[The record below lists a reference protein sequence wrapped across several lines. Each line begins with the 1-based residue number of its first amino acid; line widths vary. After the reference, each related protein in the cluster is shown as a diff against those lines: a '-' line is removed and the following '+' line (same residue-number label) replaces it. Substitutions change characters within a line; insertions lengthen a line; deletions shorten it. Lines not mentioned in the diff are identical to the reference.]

1 MIRVKKLMGDQLKYQ
16 QLTVQKEIESEL
28 MQKMERTE
36 QKEQKK
42 QKDEESKEQVQVVD
56 IVEQP
61 KAKVQ
66 EEDVVMN
73 ITNKKKKDK
82 KRAAPEPV
90 TKEAAKEATKE
101 AKAEEAKR
109 VRFDLSQN
117 KITEFFKHG
126 KVAQRTFEL

>member
-1 MIRVKKLMGDQLKYQ
+1 
-16 QLTVQKEIESEL
+16 
-28 MQKMERTE
+28 
-36 QKEQKK
+36 
-42 QKDEESKEQVQVVD
+42 
-56 IVEQP
+56 
-61 KAKVQ
+61 
-66 EEDVVMN
+66 MN

-90 TKEAAKEATKE
+90 TKEASKEAAKEATKE